1 MGADCVLLIAACL
14 DDGLMAELEQIAL
27 SLDMAVLVEVHDGR
41 ELERALQLKTPLV
54 GINNRNLRTF
64 EVDIQTTLQLQKG
77 SPRAHLGHRMGIL
90 GPADVRAMRD
100 QVVELFGG
108 RGLHAGRRPRA
119 GAGAAVCRTC
129 SRSTRPPRC
138 HPAGQVLPAAKH
150 RVYPRYKPW
159 RMGHK
164 LALCS
169 LKFVTFCKVIV
180 RAALPLA
187 SSP

>member
-1 MGADCVLLIAACL
+1 MIAACL
-14 DDGLMAELEQIAL
+14 DDGLMAELEQIAH

-64 EVDIQTTLQLQKG
+64 EVDIQTTLQLQRG
-77 SPRAHLGHRMGIL
+77 VRPSASWSPNRAFLARRTC
-90 GPADVRAMRD
+90 GPCAMRA
-100 QVVELFGG
+100 FT
-108 RGLHAGRRPRA
+108 AFWWARPWLRA
-119 GAGAAVCRTC
+119 DDPDWRWRSCLPRTC
-129 SRSTRPPRC
+129 SRSTRPPRRS

-150 RVYPRYKPW
+150 ALPEDKPQN
-159 RMGHK
+159 GHK

-169 LKFVTFCKVIV
+169 LKFVTFVSDRSRC
-180 RAALPLA
+180 AP